1 MDLTTRL
8 RDMRERAG
16 MSAAQLAS
24 AADVTVGYIHQL
36 ERGDRG
42 ERLAAGVALKI
53 ARALGVSVEELID
66 PAGDVENLTPSP
78 VEGAA

>member
-66 PAGDVENLTPSP
+66 PAADVENLTPSP

>member
-8 RDMRERAG
+8 KDMRERAG
-16 MSAAQLAS
+16 LTAAQLAA

-42 ERLAAGVALKI
+42 ERLAAGVAVKI
-53 ARALGVSVEELID
+53 ARALGVSVEELVAPD
-66 PAGDVENLTPSP
+66 PVENITPTP
-78 VEGAA
+78 AVGDAA